1 MALRF
6 FVGFFV
12 LFSAL
17 TLTVT
22 AAAVSIGAA
31 MPTDILVVQPIQL
44 GRGRGVAL
52 LDALRGRLVTMP
64 MSIDSR
70 EITLS
75 PDKRRAAFISISGG
89 SSDIYALDFL
99 SGAVQ
104 QLTFN
109 VPPTRIAMPRWSPDG
124 AWIAY
129 TSWLEGRA
137 DVLLVPAQGGTP
149 RRIGAEFPIGALE
162 WSPDSS
168 GLLFVT
174 LTAWDNMIY
183 YVDLAGGEKREIAAG
198 HGRDYTAV
206 WSPDGSRILFASE
219 RGAVEGAPLYLLERD
234 AIVPRRIT
242 EASHSYVG
250 YRWSPDAERIAA
262 VEWGSFS
269 RFMNMVILEPDT
281 GNRLL
286 IDAEG
291 VLFSPPI
298 WSPDGTRIAFS
309 DSSAGGTALFV
320 SDTQSGAVR
329 RLDLGIALLPL
340 GWQ

>member
-1 MALRF
+1 MALRS
-6 FVGFFV
+6 FVGVFV
-12 LFSAL
+12 LSFAL
-17 TLTVT
+17 ALAMT
-22 AAAVSIGAA
+22 ATAVSVGAA
-31 MPTDILVVQPIQL
+31 MTTDILVVQPIQS
-44 GRGRGVAL
+44 GRGQGVAL
-52 LDALRGRLVTMP
+52 LDVLRGQLINLP

-75 PDKRRAAFISISGG
+75 PGKDRAAFVSISGG

-137 DVLLVPAQGGTP
+137 DVLLVPAEGGTP

-162 WSPDSS
+162 WSPNSDA
-168 GLLFVT
+168 LLFVT
-174 LTAWDNMIY
+174 LTAWDNMIFQ
-183 YVDLAGGEKREIAAG
+183 VDLAGGEKREIASG

-206 WSPDGSRILFASE
+206 WSPDGERILFASE
-219 RGAVEGAPLYLLERD
+219 RGAVEGAPLYLLDRD
-234 AIVPRRIT
+234 STVPRRIT

-250 YRWSPDAERIAA
+250 YRWSPDAKRIAA

-269 RFMNMVILEPDT
+269 RFMSMVILEPDT
-281 GNRLL
+281 GRRVR

-309 DSSAGGTALFV
+309 DSSAGGTALYV
-320 SDTQSGAVR
+320 SDTYSGAVR